1 MWLHLL
7 SLISTALKKAHMYT
21 YVYIHWDVN
30 VRKGLLQTVH
40 THMKARCW
48 CSSSKTSSRIKNAA
62 GYPKFV
68 SFPACFPRCGS
79 SAQALCGAPPPSRPF
94 GCSLPL
100 SLRSVESSIFVFG
113 SFSQE
118 TLNQLNEQTWAC
130 KMSQPGRSHILVPPL
145 CVVSCWTL
153 SLQRLGSCLLPSVG
167 WQEGSCLNRG
177 AHVRMWGA
185 CAQPGCR
192 QAGAHRDS

>member
-68 SFPACFPRCGS
+68 SFDKRAEMATSEREKALVSERLRVQEELLGHGS
-79 SAQALCGAPPPSRPF
+79 SSTRQCIDWSPRARNPMHTRRGMPDVAPQKRPSACCPKSSAKAL
-94 GCSLPL
+94 L
-100 SLRSVESSIFVFG
+100 SD
-113 SFSQE
+113 
-118 TLNQLNEQTWAC
+118 
-130 KMSQPGRSHILVPPL
+130 SQPK
-145 CVVSCWTL
+145 VST
-153 SLQRLGSCLLPSVG
+153 SQT
-167 WQEGSCLNRG
+167 
-177 AHVRMWGA
+177 A
-185 CAQPGCR
+185 GCPMR
-192 QAGAHRDS
+192 KI